1 MTSAAC
7 WPNWSGEIV
16 AIDAAP
22 ADLAF
27 VLGILARF
35 LPGREVRA
43 FGSRVTGRAKR
54 FSDLDL
60 AVLGPRLPSSTLMDL
75 QDAFRESDLPFKVDI
90 IEWECTQ
97 PYFRKIVEEK
107 FEVIQPAAPEVTGT

>member
-1 MTSAAC
+1 M
-7 WPNWSGEIV
+7 
-16 AIDAAP
+16 AIDVAP
-22 ADLAF
+22 ADLAY
-27 VLGILARF
+27 VLGVLARL
-35 LPGREVRA
+35 LPGHEVRA

-60 AVLGPRLPSSTLMDL
+60 VVRGPRLPSSTLMDL

-97 PYFRKIVEEK
+97 PYFRKIIEEK
-107 FEVIQPAAPEVTGT
+107 YEVIQTATPQPAGS

>member
-1 MTSAAC
+1 M
-7 WPNWSGEIV
+7 P
-16 AIDAAP
+16 IDVAP
-22 ADLAF
+22 ADLAY
-27 VLGILARF
+27 VLGVLAR
-35 LPGREVRA
+35 LVPGREVRA
-43 FGSRVTGRAKR
+43 FGSRVNGKPRK

-97 PYFRKIVEEK
+97 PYFRKIIEEN
-107 FEVIQPAAPEVTGT
+107 FEVIQTAAPEVTRS

>member
-1 MTSAAC
+1 V
-7 WPNWSGEIV
+7 P
-16 AIDAAP
+16 IDVAP
-22 ADLAF
+22 ADLAY
-27 VLGILARF
+27 VLGVLARL

-75 QDAFRESDLPFKVDI
+75 ADAFRESDLPFKVDV
-90 IEWECTQ
+90 IEWESAQ
-97 PYFRKIVEEK
+97 PYFRKIIEEK
-107 FEVIQPAAPEVTGT
+107 FEVIQPAAPAVSGT